1 MIHHILFDCF
11 GTLLDTGSGS
21 VLATEQIL
29 QNLGSPLDPKA
40 FYAEWKREKKRMMH
54 TAPFRSE
61 KVLFAES
68 LGLLFQHYGI
78 QADPLAEVGPMIDSL
93 FATRPLFPD
102 VRDTLR
108 ELDRRGI
115 DYAIAST
122 TDTDSLLH
130 YLEETGLSVPLVF
143 TSEDMQIYKPDPR
156 FYQTILER
164 TGWDVSECIFVGDSP
179 EDDVFGPA
187 AVGMPAILLDRKG
200 KHEAFPH
207 LCIESLTELPKYL

>member
-1 MIHHILFDCF
+1 MTRHVLFDCF

-21 VLATEQIL
+21 VLATEQL
-29 QNLGSPLDPKA
+29 LRHLASPLDPKA
-40 FYAEWKREKKRMMH
+40 FYTEWKREKKQMMH

-68 LGLLFQHYGI
+68 LGVLFKRYGI
-78 QADPLAEVGPMIDSL
+78 QADPEVEVGPMIDSL

-102 VRDTLR
+102 VRETLR

-130 YLEETGLSVPLVF
+130 YLKETGLSVSLVF
-143 TSEDMQIYKPDPR
+143 TSEDMQVYKPDPR
-156 FYQTILER
+156 FYQTILDR
-164 TGWDVSECIFVGDSP
+164 TGWDISECLFVGDSP
-179 EDDVFGPA
+179 EDDVFGPTA
-187 AVGMPAILLDRKG
+187 MGMPAILLDRKG
-200 KHEAFPH
+200 KYEAFPYPRMK
-207 LCIESLTELPKYL
+207 SLTELPAFL

>member
-1 MIHHILFDCF
+1 MTRHVLFDCF

-21 VLATEQIL
+21 VLATEWIL
-29 QNLGSPLDPKA
+29 QNLSSSLDPKA
-40 FYAEWKREKKRMMH
+40 FYAEWKKEKKQMMH

-68 LGLLFQHYGI
+68 LGLLFKRYGI
-78 QADPLAEVGPMIDSL
+78 QADPGVEVKPMIDSL

-102 VRDTLR
+102 VRETLR

-130 YLEETGLSVPLVF
+130 YLKEAELSVPLVF
-143 TSEDMQIYKPDPR
+143 TSENLQAYKPDPR
-156 FYQTILER
+156 FYQTILEQ
-164 TGWDVSECIFVGDSP
+164 TGWQISECLFVGDSP

-187 AVGMPAILLDRKG
+187 AIGMPAILLDRKG
-200 KHEAFPH
+200 SHQDFPH
-207 LCIESLTELPKYL
+207 PCIGSLTGLAEYL